1 MMKLATIV
9 IGLSAFSLSAVAHIN
24 YEQASRLIPR
34 LAPRIAGYQA
44 PTKALIPGNDKNFTH
59 DELFALQ
66 KRFLD
71 NFIAPQNAIQVRF
84 DRFGTQSH
92 EY

>member
-1 MMKLATIV
+1 MKLATIV
-9 IGLSAFSLSAVAHIN
+9 IGLSAFSLTALAHLN
-24 YEQASRLIPR
+24 YEQASRLVPR

-44 PTKALIPGNDKNFTH
+44 PTKTLIPGNDKNFTH

-66 KRFLD
+66 KQFLD
-71 NFIAPQNAIQVRF
+71 NFVAPQNAMQVSF
-84 DRFGTQSH
+84 DRFGTQIH